1 MEMSEGTRPPT
12 NVTGLKGL
20 IASRALKLPKQLE
33 QVARLALAR
42 PDVVAF
48 GSARSIAVACSV
60 SPTTVARLATALG
73 FDSFRDFKLFFQHGV
88 MGSSSS
94 RRQLRSAP
102 SLKEETD
109 HGVFCRLGHLDGR
122 DAR

>member
-1 MEMSEGTRPPT
+1 MKMSEATRPPT
-12 NVTGLKGL
+12 NVTELKGL

-73 FDSFRDFKLFFQHGV
+73 FDSFREFKLFFQQHLRGTA
-88 MGSSSS
+88 SSE
-94 RRQLRSAP
+94 A
-102 SLKEETD
+102 
-109 HGVFCRLGHLDGR
+109 GGCF
-122 DAR
+122 

>member
-1 MEMSEGTRPPT
+1 MKMSEATRPPT
-12 NVTGLKGL
+12 NVTELKGL

-73 FDSFRDFKLFFQHGV
+73 FDSFQVVLSTWGNGQQLFSETAKI
-88 MGSSSS
+88 GSVIE
-94 RRQLRSAP
+94 RG
-102 SLKEETD
+102 D
-109 HGVFCRLGHLDGR
+109 
-122 DAR
+122 

>member
-1 MEMSEGTRPPT
+1 MSESTRPPT
-12 NVTGLKGL
+12 DVTELKGMF
-20 IASRALKLPKQLE
+20 ASRALKLPKQLE

-73 FDSFRDFKLFFQHGV
+73 FDSFRDFKLLFQQHL
-88 MGSSSS
+88 
-94 RRQLRSAP
+94 RRTGNS
-102 SLKEETD
+102 ETS
-109 HGVFCRLGHLDGR
+109 GCF
-122 DAR
+122 